1 MRFINTK
8 LHYILRSFASKLFHE
23 NSWRSRVF
31 TEKEKKQLIS
41 KFVRTELAEIFFHTV
56 GILLN

>member
-1 MRFINTK
+1 MKI
-8 LHYILRSFASKLFHE
+8 HGGPEYLRK
-23 NSWRSRVF
+23 
-31 TEKEKKQLIS
+31 KKKKQLIS